1 MRFIFL
7 SLILLCLSPL
17 ILNAESCKIDSTN
30 DKNITSF
37 DDCKGYSVSS
47 DSKLCCY
54 VSGQDEKNNDISA
67 CQELTGTEKGIAKD
81 LYDLQELS
89 FTTEYYLQA
98 DCNLGK
104 KISICDPDA
113 TKSDTPLSTNICKN
127 YLNVGITGINEDMKC
142 CYLTGKNVQNKDVYA
157 CVGTDDYFYTID
169 DRKSEIESGKF
180 KRLGAL
186 KDIKIVCNSS
196 SFISSFLSLLV
207 ALYSLL
213 L

>member
-17 ILNAESCKIDSTN
+17 ILNAESCKIDYTN

-37 DDCKGYSVSS
+37 DNCKGYSVSS
-47 DSKLCCY
+47 ESKICCY
-54 VSGQDEKNNDISA
+54 VSGQDNNNNDISA

-81 LYDLQELS
+81 LFDLQELS
-89 FTTEYYLQA
+89 FSTKYYLQA

-113 TKSDTPLSTNICKN
+113 TKSDTPLSLNICKN
-127 YLNVGITGINEDMKC
+127 YNSVSYSGIQEDMKC

-157 CVGTDDYFYTID
+157 CIGTDEYFYTID

-186 KDIKIVCNSS
+186 KDVNIVCNSS

-207 ALYSLL
+207 ALFCLL

>member
-7 SLILLCLSPL
+7 SLILLCLNPL
-17 ILNAESCKIDSTN
+17 ILNAESCKIDYTN
-30 DKNITSF
+30 DKNVTSF
-37 DDCKGYSVSS
+37 DNCKGYSVSS
-47 DSKLCCY
+47 ESKICCY
-54 VSGQDEKNNDISA
+54 VSGQDNENNDISA

-81 LYDLQELS
+81 LFDLQELS
-89 FTTEYYLQA
+89 FSTKYYLQA

-113 TKSDTPLSTNICKN
+113 TKSDTPLSLNICKN
-127 YLNVGITGINEDMKC
+127 YNSVSYSGILEDMKC

-157 CVGTDDYFYTID
+157 CIGTDEYFYTID

-186 KDIKIVCNSS
+186 KDVNIVCNSS

-207 ALYSLL
+207 ALFCLL